1 MNCPLYIHDFVS
13 YKVYFRKCSGWK
25 NYVQKNILT
34 AQIDFLLTP
43 SMIGGRVANIISYEF
58 SIFIKPRTTMRRVS
72 GAKTCELTWRLS
84 VFYQQ
89 RLCLVKFLNG
99 PMLNQTRINS
109 TQNTSNKWSIGLA
122 GDPENWLDAFPFL
135 SVAFVFG
142 QTLKWS
148 HAKPNSN

>member
-1 MNCPLYIHDFVS
+1 
-13 YKVYFRKCSGWK
+13 
-25 NYVQKNILT
+25 
-34 AQIDFLLTP
+34 
-43 SMIGGRVANIISYEF
+43 
-58 SIFIKPRTTMRRVS
+58 MRRVS

-89 RLCLVKFLNG
+89 RLCMVKFLNG